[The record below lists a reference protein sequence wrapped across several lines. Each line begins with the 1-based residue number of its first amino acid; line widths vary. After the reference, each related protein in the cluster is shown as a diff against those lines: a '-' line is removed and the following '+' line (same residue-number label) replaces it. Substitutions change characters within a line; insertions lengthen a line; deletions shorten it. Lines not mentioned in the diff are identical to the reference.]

1 MFDYSFMWSSLVL
14 VVVRMWVKNFINHL
28 DEIIINIHYII
39 NFNEFTMYLMID
51 NKLITNIM
59 DSFKGK

>member
-1 MFDYSFMWSSLVL
+1 
-14 VVVRMWVKNFINHL
+14 MWVKNFINHL